1 MKITSMRNREGKCFN
16 AWDLSFVM
24 TQIDNAMYRAGFVT
38 EVSHLTKSSIKVGMH
53 KKCFTID
60 TNKHGYNARFGAYVS
75 TKSGYRRTNIPT
87 WKQRVAF
94 NDILNDILDEFGVS
108 CNIKSGMFTIR
119 DKNGRKNE
127 QYWIDQLPEWMG
139 SDGQQY
145 NASMGTLISH
155 IKRLN
160 EIERPKTHLPDW
172 M

>member
-1 MKITSMRNREGKCFN
+1 MKITSMRAAHGMHLSCGKFASLMNSIECMMN
-16 AWDLSFVM
+16 K
-24 TQIDNAMYRAGFVT
+24 AGFLT
-38 EVSHLTKSSIKVGMH
+38 EVSQLTKSSIKVGMRM
-53 KKCFTID
+53 KCFTID
-60 TNKHGYNARFGAYVS
+60 TNKHGYNARFGTYVQ
-75 TKSGYRRTNIPT
+75 TKTGYRRTNIPT

-94 NDILNDILDEFGVS
+94 NNILNDILDNFGVS

-127 QYWIDQLPEWMG
+127 QYWIDQLPDWMG

-145 NASMGTLISH
+145 HASMGTLISH